1 MKTGHI
7 NMSTMVSKIETRI
20 RLREDMK
27 TSVVLKMSGIANGT
41 QFSINGVAVGESLN
55 INFG

>member
-27 TSVVLKMSGIANGT
+27 TSVVLKMSDIANGT